1 MADKPERE
9 TLRARLFIALLLFV
23 CLFVC
28 ILGGGKIL
36 QISQNRNT

>member
-1 MADKPERE
+1 MANKPERE

-23 CLFVC
+23 FFVC

-36 QISQNRNT
+36 QISQNKNT